1 MQKKASVRYK
11 LQLSVNGS
19 HIPMKPYIVNT
30 LGDVICG
37 LLRSLSGV
45 GDLTSARSIFL
56 EMDPKAEE
64 DRRVL
69 FELAGN
75 EIVIKYFVQ
84 LMIRKTIN
92 GFLSSLN
99 DIPHN
104 LEDLPIVIELS
115 PL

>member
-1 MQKKASVRYK
+1 MQKKASVRYE
-11 LQLSVNGS
+11 LQLSINKS
-19 HIPMKPYIVNT
+19 HIPLKPYIVNT

-45 GDLTSARSIFL
+45 GDLISTHSIFL
-56 EMDPKAEE
+56 EMNPKAEE

-75 EIVIKYFVQ
+75 EIVIKNFVQ
-84 LMIRKTIN
+84 LMIRKTIT

-99 DIPHN
+99 GVHPN

>member
-1 MQKKASVRYK
+1 MQKKASVRYE
-11 LQLSVNGS
+11 LQLSVNSS

-37 LLRSLSGV
+37 LLQSLSGA
-45 GDLTSARSIFL
+45 GALTSTHSIFL
-56 EMDPKAEE
+56 EMDPKADE
-64 DRRVL
+64 DHRVL

-75 EIVIKYFVQ
+75 EIVIKRFVQ
-84 LMIRKTIN
+84 FMIRSTID
-92 GFLSSLN
+92 GFLSSLKGV
-99 DIPHN
+99 PQN